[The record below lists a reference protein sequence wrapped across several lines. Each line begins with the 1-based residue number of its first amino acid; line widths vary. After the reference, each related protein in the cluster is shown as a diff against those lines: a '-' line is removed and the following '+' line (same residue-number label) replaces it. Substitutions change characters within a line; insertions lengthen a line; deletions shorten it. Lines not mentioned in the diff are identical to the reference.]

1 MGVDEG
7 FDIYPALD
15 SASQDIYDDFLEEIL
30 EKYKDAVHPV
40 TGETLI
46 RIIGEPRAEDAYICF
61 QFGECPIIPYRCEY
75 FLRFSSRILSRDS
88 KTDYLRE
95 VYFIAKRYFPL
106 NLKYWTDYS
115 SIDPPYDWLEV
126 YEARKKLRKAFPV
139 KDSVPGSLISSS
151 PPHSAGSSR
160 ASGLAQSSNVTDT
173 VTMMPMNLFNFPTEI
188 RLKIYEKLL
197 VLSEPIAFETFQ
209 DPSWPG
215 LYLSR
220 RYGLCPAILRVNKRT
235 YAEARSLLYSSN
247 RFKFSDIDLTQN
259 SKLNTNSAILAY
271 FLSQIETENASFL
284 HHIYI
289 DFPAERSGTAMLKES
304 GTKTLELIRD
314 HCTGIAVLETLL
326 WSHDLFGLQ
335 FPDFGFEMSFPAET
349 LALLDS
355 RFNAILSLKEV
366 VVAVQIFEDEEVL
379 KDDGEVLKGDE
390 EVLKEYDPVLKKMR
404 DYGWIIKVTKVE
416 RAPVLEEED
425 EYTDY
430 EDYLEYEREQESRG
444 RMNWTGEDAIR
455 TGETTRIT
463 IEHIV
468 LAVTVLI
475 YR

>member
-197 VLSEPIAFETFQ
+197 VLSEPIAFQTSQYPF
-209 DPSWPG
+209 WPG

-220 RYGLCPAILRVNKRT
+220 RYGLCPAILRVNKKV
-235 YAEARSLLYSSN
+235 YSEARSLLYSSN
-247 RFKFSDIDLTQN
+247 RFKFSDIELTR
-259 SKLNTNSAILAY
+259 KLTTNSAILAY
-271 FLSQIETENASFL
+271 FLSQIEPQNASFL
-284 HHIYI
+284 RHVYI
-289 DFPAERSGTAMLKES
+289 DFPAERSGTAMFKEN
-304 GTKTLELIRD
+304 GTNILELIRD
-314 HCTGIAVLETLL
+314 HCTGITILETSL

-335 FPDFGFEMSFPAET
+335 FPDMFPAET

-355 RFNAILSLKEV
+355 RFKAILSLKEV
-366 VVAVQIFEDEEVL
+366 VIDVHIFDDEE
-379 KDDGEVLKGDE
+379 
-390 EVLKEYDPVLKKMR
+390 YDLVLKKMR
-404 DYGWIIKVTKVE
+404 DFGWTIKVTKVE
-416 RAPVLEEED
+416 ELPVLEEED

-430 EDYLEYEREQESRG
+430 DAHSECLE
-444 RMNWTGEDAIR
+444 
-455 TGETTRIT
+455 
-463 IEHIV
+463 
-468 LAVTVLI
+468 
-475 YR
+475 

>member
-75 FLRFSSRILSRDS
+75 FLRFSSKLLSRDS
-88 KTDYLRE
+88 ETNYLRE
-95 VYFIAKRYFPL
+95 VYLIAKQYFPN
-106 NLKYWTDYS
+106 NLEY
-115 SIDPPYDWLEV
+115 WLEGGRSFTYHASESAPYSWKDV
-126 YEARKKLRKAFPV
+126 YEARKKLRKEDEGVYETFPV
-139 KDSVPGSLISSS
+139 KNSVPNQPTSLISSS
-151 PPHSAGSSR
+151 SPRPSSPSR
-160 ASGLAQSSNVTDT
+160 VSRLIQSRNATDT
-173 VTMMPMNLFNFPTEI
+173 TMTMKLFDFPTEI

-197 VLSEPIAFETFQ
+197 VLSEPIAFQTFQ

-220 RYGLCPAILRVNKRT
+220 RFGLCPAILRVNKRT
-235 YAEARSLLYSSN
+235 YSEARSLLYSSN

-284 HHIYI
+284 RHIYI
-289 DFPAERSGTAMLKES
+289 DFPAERSGTAMLKEN
-304 GTKTLELIRD
+304 GTKILELIRD
-314 HCTGIAVLETLL
+314 HCTGIAVLEISL
-326 WSHDLFGLQ
+326 WSNDLFGLQ

-355 RFNAILSLKEV
+355 RFKAILSLKEV
-366 VVAVQIFEDEEVL
+366 VVAVQIFDDEEVL

-430 EDYLEYEREQESRG
+430 EDYLEYEREQERERVVAG
-444 RMNWTGEDAIR
+444 
-455 TGETTRIT
+455 
-463 IEHIV
+463 
-468 LAVTVLI
+468 
-475 YR
+475 